1 MLERL
6 PFNLIEARWNSYIQ
20 KLREYVNGREQD
32 WIPQLKERV
41 KSYLLTT
48 LRIDERILY
57 LDTTRI
63 K

>member
-20 KLREYVNGREQD
+20 KLREYVKGREQD

-41 KSYLLTT
+41 KIYLLTT

>member
-1 MLERL
+1 M
-6 PFNLIEARWNSYIQ
+6 IEARWNSYIQ